1 MRSARLLVPCTMLLA
16 ATACSTAPSPNTNA
30 PAPAP
35 APAASRGPSTAA
47 TLKIPPGQL
56 PPPGQCRVW
65 VEGLPPGKQPK
76 ARTCSGIEDSAP
88 PSSWVVYRPGQD
100 KKVVHVREMDRRRV
114 GVVARVTVYDVQ
126 TGVVI
131 RGS

>member
-16 ATACSTAPSPNTNA
+16 ATACSTVTSPNTN
-30 PAPAP
+30 APAP

-65 VEGLPPGKQPK
+65 VDGLPPGKQPK

-88 PSSWVVYRPGQD
+88 PSSFVVYRPGKD
-100 KKVVHVREMDRRRV
+100 KQVVHVREMDRRRV
-114 GVVARVTVYDVQ
+114 GIVARVTVYDVE
-126 TGVVI
+126 TGAVI
-131 RGS
+131 RGG

>member
-1 MRSARLLVPCTMLLA
+1 MLLA
-16 ATACSTAPSPNTNA
+16 ATACSTATSPNTNP

-35 APAASRGPSTAA
+35 ASSRGPSTAA

-76 ARTCSGIEDSAP
+76 ARSCTGIEDSAP
-88 PSSWVVYRPGQD
+88 PSSVVVYRPGKD
-100 KKVVHVREMDRRRV
+100 KQVVHVREMDRRRV
-114 GVVARVTVYDVQ
+114 GVVARVVVYDVQ
-126 TGVVI
+126 TGEVI
-131 RGS
+131 RGG